1 MAVKNRPWV
10 NLLTALLGLY
20 LFFLAIELLG
30 SGLKLLG
37 EKTVEKLILATNN
50 PFSGLFI
57 GILTTSLVQSSSA
70 ITSIVVGM
78 VGAKVLHLR
87 NAIPIIMGANIGTT
101 VTNTLVALTTLSSS
115 QRLSRIFPSAVVHD
129 FFNLLSVLLFF
140 PLEISFHLIER
151 LSFFLTELFKN
162 VGGVYLVSPLK
173 VIINPVAHPL
183 SSLLNSFPV
192 ILLILSLLF
201 LFFGLKVLVD
211 NTRRLISGEMEILL
225 DRYIFGSPAKSFL
238 LGLFFT
244 AIIQSSSVTTSLIIP
259 LVAVGL
265 LDVIKVYP
273 YTLGANIGTTVT
285 AILASFITGSPL
297 AIQIAFSHLLFN
309 LLGCG
314 VWYPLR
320 VLPIFFANQLGRLV
334 GKRRIWA
341 IVYVLAVFYL
351 LPILL
356 IIIIRR

>member
-1 MAVKNRPWV
+1 
-10 NLLTALLGLY
+10 
-20 LFFLAIELLG
+20 
-30 SGLKLLG
+30 
-37 EKTVEKLILATNN
+37 
-50 PFSGLFI
+50 
-57 GILTTSLVQSSSA
+57 
-70 ITSIVVGM
+70 
-78 VGAKVLHLR
+78 
-87 NAIPIIMGANIGTT
+87 
-101 VTNTLVALTTLSSS
+101 
-115 QRLSRIFPSAVVHD
+115 
-129 FFNLLSVLLFF
+129 
-140 PLEISFHLIER
+140 
-151 LSFFLTELFKN
+151 
-162 VGGVYLVSPLK
+162 VSPLK

-211 NTRRLISGEMEILL
+211 NTRRLISGEVEILL

-314 VWYPLR
+314 VVSLEGSAHLFCQP
-320 VLPIFFANQLGRLV
+320 V
-334 GKRRIWA
+334 GKISWEEKNLGNCLCLSCFLSPA
-341 IVYVLAVFYL
+341 NFINYYNKEVICSANF
-351 LPILL
+351 
-356 IIIIRR
+356 